1 MHQQREEV
9 NGRELNFVFKY
20 IKGELEAN
28 SALQMKY
35 LTKNT
40 KTTAETSPL
49 PKKVDQKSKKDSLRS
64 SNRLVRRWAR
74 ADKRYIL
81 SLWRQFF

>member
-1 MHQQREEV
+1 M
-9 NGRELNFVFKY
+9 
-20 IKGELEAN
+20 KGELEAN

-64 SNRLVRRWAR
+64 SNRLVRR
-74 ADKRYIL
+74 
-81 SLWRQFF
+81 